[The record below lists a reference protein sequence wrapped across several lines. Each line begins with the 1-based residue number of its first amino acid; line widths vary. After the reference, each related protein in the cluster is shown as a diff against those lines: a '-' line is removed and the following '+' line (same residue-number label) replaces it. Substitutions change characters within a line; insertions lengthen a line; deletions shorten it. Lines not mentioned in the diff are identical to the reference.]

1 MAVLYI
7 TIGISGSG
15 KSTWINKES
24 SLEDLGLP
32 QGDLIICPYDI
43 RKELT
48 GNVSDQSRN
57 NEVFATAYQRLA
69 DSKAE
74 QDVYWSATSLNPK
87 NIEDVVSADAGKHS
101 VCLVWF
107 ESSKD
112 WKLCRTRVRNALR
125 DGEDR
130 SNTDI
135 TITTKEGESLP
146 LIQVMARRYEEIR
159 KQKSQ
164 LEERFHATSIVVE

>member
-24 SLEDLGLP
+24 SLGDLGLP
-32 QGDLIICPYDI
+32 QGDLIICPDDI
-43 RKELT
+43 RKQLT

-107 ESSKD
+107 ESSRD
-112 WKLCRTRVRNALR
+112 WELCRTRVRKAL
-125 DGEDR
+125 
-130 SNTDI
+130 S
-135 TITTKEGESLP
+135 EGESLP